1 MSGSGDGSL
10 PARSSAR
17 PPATAAEVDAFLK
30 TVDSCPPPAVRSGGA
45 RGRLMF
51 ALDATFSRQ
60 GTWDRASTIQ
70 GEMFTAAAALGGLD
84 VQLVYYRGYHE
95 CRASRWVGDGREL
108 LRLMTAVRCEA
119 GRTQIGRV
127 LAHALAQA
135 RKAPVNAPINAVV
148 FVGDCMEENLD
159 ELAAQAGELGI
170 LGVPLFL
177 FHEAGDRAARA
188 AFDTLARLSGGA
200 CCPFDAG
207 SAEQLR
213 ALLGAVAAYA
223 AGGVAALED
232 YGRRPG
238 GQAAVRLLT
247 AQMAGGRR

>member
-1 MSGSGDGSL
+1 MSGSDDGSL
-10 PARSSAR
+10 PTRSSAR
-17 PPATAAEVDAFLK
+17 PPAAAEVDAFLRA
-30 TVDSCPPPAVRSGGA
+30 VDACPPPAVRAGGA

-51 ALDATFSRQ
+51 ALDATISRQ
-60 GTWDRASTIQ
+60 ATWDRASTIQ
-70 GEMFTAAAALGGLD
+70 GEMFEAAAALGGLD
-84 VQLVYYRGYHE
+84 VQLVYYRGYNE
-95 CRASRWVGDGREL
+95 CRASRWVGDAREL

-127 LAHALAQA
+127 LAHALSQT
-135 RKAPVNAPINAVV
+135 RKASVNAVV

-213 ALLGAVAAYA
+213 SLLGAVAAYA

-247 AQMAGGRR
+247 AQMAGARR